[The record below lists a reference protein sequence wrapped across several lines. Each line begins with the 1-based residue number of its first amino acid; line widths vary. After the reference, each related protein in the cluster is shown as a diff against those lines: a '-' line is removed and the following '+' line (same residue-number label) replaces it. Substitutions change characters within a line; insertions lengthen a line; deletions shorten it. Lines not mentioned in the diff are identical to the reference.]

1 MPGSGSGEWSNNGP
15 GTGVRSKVPPSLR
28 PSLSL
33 PDNILARPLW
43 PGYW

>member
-33 PDNILARPLW
+33 RDNILARPLW